1 MTRHQIVLYDIEG
14 DACTQH
20 NPREVLKVLRTFR
33 FPREADIVIQR
44 ELLACNATPDLI
56 LLPSPTEHQ
65 LGNTVDTLRGIWGKT
80 PILGLICPTNDLT
93 DELEQALSS
102 KLDDYLLC
110 PFNEI
115 DFAPRIRRLL
125 SRKPD
130 HPKGCSLASKSSNGP
145 SDGVLI
151 GKSSNLTLIRSK
163 IEKVS
168 QSDCSVLITGE
179 TGTGKE
185 LVARTIHERSA
196 RSHHPFISINCAAIP
211 DTLIES
217 ELFGFERGAFTGAT
231 HSHPGQLQLADSG
244 TVLLDEIGDMSLV
257 AQAKLLRVLEQRSI
271 RHLAGRTNIPIDIR
285 VISATNQDLNQLI
298 KNNQFRKDLFYRL
311 NVTQLHIPPLR
322 DHREDIPELT
332 QHMLTQLCRRGE
344 HLIPT
349 LTPQALHCLQQHS
362 WPGNVRELRN
372 VLESSLLSIDKDS
385 IDLKNFPLSL
395 TDNPAAHGGLT
406 LDERERL
413 KLTLSLTKW
422 NKSQAA
428 KQLDWSR
435 MTLYRKLQ
443 KYKIDLGNS
452 DL

>member
-1 MTRHQIVLYDIEG
+1 MMRHQIVLYDIPENP
-14 DACTQH
+14 CTQH
-20 NPREVLKVLRTFR
+20 DSREVLRILRTFC
-33 FPREADIVIQR
+33 FTRETDIVIQR
-44 ELLACNATPDLI
+44 ELRACNSTPDLI
-56 LLPSPTEHQ
+56 LVPLLAEHK
-65 LGNTVDTLRGIWGKT
+65 LGNTADRLRGIWGNT
-80 PILGLICPTNDLT
+80 PVLGLICPTNNLT
-93 DELEQALSS
+93 DELEEVLSS

-110 PFNEI
+110 PFNKV

-130 HPKGCSLASKSSNGP
+130 HPDGYSPTSKGSNGP
-145 SDGVLI
+145 NGVLV
-151 GKSSNLTLIRSK
+151 GKSSDITLLRSK

-185 LVARTIHERSA
+185 LVARAIYERSA
-196 RSHHPFISINCAAIP
+196 RSHHPFIAINCAAIP

-231 HSHPGQLQLADSG
+231 HSHPGQLQLADHG
-244 TVLLDEIGDMSLV
+244 TVLLDEVGDMPLV

-298 KNNQFRKDLFYRL
+298 NNNQFRKDLFYRL
-311 NVTQLHIPPLR
+311 NVVQIHVPPLR
-322 DHREDIPELT
+322 DHREDIPELI
-332 QHMLTQLCRRGE
+332 QHMLIQLCRRGE
-344 HLIPT
+344 RLVPT
-349 LTPQALHCLQQHS
+349 LTPQALSCLQQNN

-372 VLESSLLSIDKDS
+372 VLESSLLSIDEDS
-385 IDLKNFPLSL
+385 IDLRNFPLSL
-395 TDNPAAHGGLT
+395 TENHTAQGGLT

-443 KYKIDLGNS
+443 KYKIDLGK
-452 DL
+452 